1 VVQSVWNV
9 GVALIDPST
18 AGHRRAEGIIGG
30 LDRHVEVA
38 QPDVSW
44 RVTYGD
50 EFDSFD
56 AAREQLRKDLA
67 GVDVGWNEVL
77 TVD

>member
-1 VVQSVWNV
+1 MVQSVWNV
-9 GVALIDPST
+9 EVALIDPSE
-18 AGHRRAEGIIGG
+18 AGHRLAEGIIGG

-38 QPDVSW
+38 QPHLSW

-50 EFDSFD
+50 EFDSYD

-67 GVDVGWNEVL
+67 AVDVGWDEVL